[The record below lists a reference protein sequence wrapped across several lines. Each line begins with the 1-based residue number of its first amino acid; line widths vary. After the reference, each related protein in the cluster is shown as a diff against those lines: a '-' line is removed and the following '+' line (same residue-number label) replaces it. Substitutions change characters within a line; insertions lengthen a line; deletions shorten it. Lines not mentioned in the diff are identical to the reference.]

1 MPFDYDFKMDLRHI
15 RYFLA
20 VAEAGTVTRAAELL
34 HVSQP
39 AISRQ
44 IRDLEREIGVVLF
57 ERVGRNVRL
66 TGPGE
71 DLLADGRAMLR
82 QAETLRNHARALT
95 AGESGVLRVGATPQT
110 LERLFPAL
118 LAQTQK
124 VLPDVKVRLH
134 EGTTQSLIDDLR
146 AGQIHLAITAYWPEW
161 ESSARILGVAN
172 LLAVYSSA
180 HRREAKQIELKELA
194 DKSLLLLKRG
204 FGSRDLFDAACHV
217 AHIRPSI
224 FLESSSPGTLLRL
237 AKAGHGTAVIPAS
250 VQVEDRDLA
259 VRAIAHEGRVF
270 ELPFAVHWNPLR
282 NLPRYAER
290 FVDLLETHAQ
300 AMQVMR

>member
-1 MPFDYDFKMDLRHI
+1 MDLRHI

-44 IRDLEREIGVVLF
+44 IRDLEKEIGVVLF

-66 TGPGE
+66 TGAGE
-71 DLLADGRAMLR
+71 DLLADSRAILR
-82 QAETLRNHARALT
+82 QAETLRNHARALA

-118 LAQTQK
+118 LAQAQEI
-124 VLPDVKVRLH
+124 LPGVKVRLH
-134 EGTTQSLIDDLR
+134 EGTTQTFVDDLR
-146 AGQIHLAITAYWPEW
+146 AGRIHLAITTYQPEW
-161 ESSARILGVAN
+161 ASSARILGVAN
-172 LLAVYSSA
+172 LFAVYASA
-180 HRREAKQIELKELA
+180 GRREARQIELKELA

-217 AHIRPSI
+217 AHVRPGI
-224 FLESSSPGTLLRL
+224 FLESSSPGTLLRF
-237 AKAGHGTAVIPAS
+237 AKAGHGTAVIPPS
-250 VQVEDRDLA
+250 IQVKDRGLA
-259 VRAIAHEGRVF
+259 VRAIAHEGKAL

-290 FVDLLETHAQ
+290 FVDLLETEVQ
-300 AMQVMR
+300 ATQFMR